1 MKKLLFIVGLLLIP
15 ITINAENRIYFDE
28 KEINIEPGGTYDVN
42 IKVDSDNDFTEIDF
56 DVITTLQQL
65 KIDKIE
71 ISDKFTN
78 KNTNGYSLKATTP
91 QKSGTVVAKVTLKAD
106 YKATL
111 NSSGLIKI
119 IDSELISDTKYS
131 LDKDEISVNIT
142 KSLKSNYLKSLSSEI
157 VSFEFDKEKTEYEF
171 EVDSSVKE
179 LDLVAIPEDESA
191 TVDISSQKLNKEK
204 NEITIKVSRD
214 TLEDRVYKV
223 TVIKKVDKDLSKM
236 ISKDTNSDKK
246 KLLRVKKKWIPIIFS
261 LLSIFIVNIFFL
273 KKCK

>member
-65 KIDKIE
+65 KIDKIK
-71 ISDKFTN
+71 ISDKF
-78 KNTNGYSLKATTP
+78 KNESTNGYSLKATTP

-157 VSFEFDKEKTEYEF
+157 VSFEFDKEKNEYEF
-171 EVDSSVKE
+171 EVDSGVKE

-191 TVDISSQKLNKEK
+191 TVDISSQKLNKSLTRK
-204 NEITIKVSRD
+204 IK
-214 TLEDRVYKV
+214 
-223 TVIKKVDKDLSKM
+223 I
-236 ISKDTNSDKK
+236 I
-246 KLLRVKKKWIPIIFS
+246 VKK
-261 LLSIFIVNIFFL
+261 
-273 KKCK
+273 

>member
-1 MKKLLFIVGLLLIP
+1 MKKLLFIVILLFIP

-56 DVITTLQQL
+56 DVITTLKQL
-65 KIDKIE
+65 KIDKVE

-106 YKATL
+106 YKPTL

-131 LDKDEISVNIT
+131 LDKDEISVNIM

-246 KLLRVKKKWIPIIFS
+246 KLLRVKKKWIPIIFG

>member
-65 KIDKIE
+65 KIDKIK
-71 ISDKFTN
+71 ISDKF
-78 KNTNGYSLKATTP
+78 KNESTNGYSLKATTP

-157 VSFEFDKEKTEYEF
+157 VSFEFDKEKNEYEF
-171 EVDSSVKE
+171 EVDSGVKE

-246 KLLRVKKKWIPIIFS
+246 KLLRVKKKWIPIILG

>member
-71 ISDKFTN
+71 ISDKF
-78 KNTNGYSLKATTP
+78 KNESTNGYSLKATTP
-91 QKSGTVVAKVTLKAD
+91 QKSGVIVAKVTVKAD

-191 TVDISSQKLNKEK
+191 AVDISSQKLNKEK

-223 TVIKKVDKDLSKM
+223 TVIKKNQNNSKK
-236 ISKDTNSDKK
+236 IVKDTKK
-246 KLLRVKKKWIPIIFS
+246 DDGTISNIKSKWIPII
-261 LLSIFIVNIFFL
+261 IVLVGIVILDLFFL
-273 KKCK
+273 RNKNR

>member
-71 ISDKFTN
+71 ISDKF
-78 KNTNGYSLKATTP
+78 KNESTNGYSLKATTP
-91 QKSGTVVAKVTLKAD
+91 QKSGVIVAKVTVKAD

-119 IDSELISDTKYS
+119 IDSELISDAKYS
-131 LDKDEISVNIT
+131 LDKDEVTFNIT
-142 KSLKSNYLKSLSSEI
+142 NILKSNYLKSLSSEI

-191 TVDISSQKLNKEK
+191 AVDISSQKLNKEK

-223 TVIKKVDKDLSKM
+223 TVIKKNQNNSKK
-236 ISKDTNSDKK
+236 IVKDTKK
-246 KLLRVKKKWIPIIFS
+246 DDGTISNIKSKWIPII
-261 LLSIFIVNIFFL
+261 IVLVGIVILDLFFL
-273 KKCK
+273 RNKNR

>member
-71 ISDKFTN
+71 ISDKF
-78 KNTNGYSLKATTP
+78 KNESTNGYSLKATTP
-91 QKSGTVVAKVTLKAD
+91 QKSGVIVAKVTVKAD

-119 IDSELISDTKYS
+119 IDSELISDAKYS
-131 LDKDEISVNIT
+131 LDKDEVTFNIT
-142 KSLKSNYLKSLSSEI
+142 NILKSNYLKSLSSEI

-246 KLLRVKKKWIPIIFS
+246 KLLRVKKKWIPIIFG